1 MEGLLISKKM
11 SLSDISRNVYRIE
24 NNLVLP
30 KSFNEKEMKEQM
42 LKFGFEKNGIDNLLR
57 KRMDE
62 INKLPEMI
70 NKFSKPFE
78 EKTSR

>member
-30 KSFNEKEMKEQM
+30 KNFNVKEMKEQM
-42 LKFGFEKNGIDNLLR
+42 LKFGFEKNGI
-57 KRMDE
+57 
-62 INKLPEMI
+62 NKLL
-70 NKFSKPFE
+70 NKL
-78 EKTSR
+78 RAR

>member
-42 LKFGFEKNGIDNLLR
+42 LKFGFEKNGI
-57 KRMDE
+57 
-62 INKLPEMI
+62 NKLL
-70 NKFSKPFE
+70 NKL
-78 EKTSR
+78 RAR